1 MRHKHFVPMSN
12 ALMMVLITLI
22 LREIQETRVFQS
34 DKSQQNFLHSQ
45 THSPREQDPMM
56 RAEEFIQTHLGD
68 DLTIDKVAK
77 HLYMSRAYFTRQF
90 RVHTGKTFVEYL
102 TQFHLKEAKVLLHNT
117 AWPISRIGEVVGLK
131 PSRFRTVFRT
141 FTGVSPAAFRQQ
153 SREESLSHKELS
165 KHGDE

>member
-1 MRHKHFVPMSN
+1 MMRHKHFVPMSN

-102 TQFHLKEAKVLLHNT
+102 TQFRLKEAKVFYT
-117 AWPISRIGEVVGLK
+117 TPPGPSAGLGK
-131 PSRFRTVFRT
+131 
-141 FTGVSPAAFRQQ
+141 
-153 SREESLSHKELS
+153 LW
-165 KHGDE
+165 D